1 MPHIEQL
8 DATTLR
14 SGWCF
19 HTNNTLGGSGTTP
32 SLCRATSNVYLFRS
46 KTCGQRPPPDDCVLT
61 SARALSRTPPRQ
73 AAPSEPHP
81 KPNASSTMRTTFLFV
96 ALIALAACTG
106 GASAQASGPG
116 DLLQLA
122 RERRTARQDTAR
134 QQFNETATKLKTAG
148 DAGLEAVRGRIDV
161 AQENFK
167 ASMTAALK
175 VGGRA
180 WQRA

>member
-1 MPHIEQL
+1 
-8 DATTLR
+8 
-14 SGWCF
+14 
-19 HTNNTLGGSGTTP
+19 
-32 SLCRATSNVYLFRS
+32 
-46 KTCGQRPPPDDCVLT
+46 
-61 SARALSRTPPRQ
+61 
-73 AAPSEPHP
+73 
-81 KPNASSTMRTTFLFV
+81 MRTTFLFV

-148 DAGLEAVRGRIDV
+148 DASLEAIRGRIDV